1 MSTHPLQAWC
11 QAFDWMSEAV
21 WVVAPSSLT
30 VVYANRAAQQL
41 VGLSREQLLGSH
53 VRDLAAAPQDVYRWN
68 DLADVAQGQ
77 RTHTQVLHASG
88 RVIPVE
94 QCIRQI
100 QDAHGADWLIWTLLD
115 RSEQDATERELESL
129 LAELRATLDSA
140 ADGML
145 VCGADGQIRAF
156 NHKLAEI
163 WTMPNALLLERNDGA
178 VLAFLRSQVLKPQD
192 YDRLLEQLGQQP
204 LLHACD
210 ALQLRDGRVV
220 ERRSVPLLRHGV
232 PAGRIF
238 SFRDI
243 TQATEIQNGLR
254 VAAQVFESSLDAIFI
269 ADANGAIVKTNPA
282 CTLLLG
288 AGLPEGTR
296 ATELFDY
303 CEQGWQ
309 EEVIRAWGHVG
320 YWEGNRTLQ
329 RSNGSLCAVRLSWI
343 ASRDEQ
349 GKLQQSVGF
358 MRDLTQQQAA
368 QQQIEQL
375 AFSDALTG
383 LPNRL
388 FLGQHVERAIAE
400 APESSFAI
408 LFLDLDRF
416 KIINDSLGHQ
426 FGDRVLQLVAQR
438 LQSCLR
444 PHDVLCRLGGD
455 EFVLYLHHCQMPNS
469 ERVAKRIQDV
479 MREPFGLDGLGFSVQ
494 CSIGMAQYPDHG
506 RSLDELIKQADTA
519 MYRVKANGKGNYGF
533 YEPAMST
540 GLLGRMQMEHALR
553 QALSHEALRVVY
565 QPQVE
570 MASGRIVACEALLR
584 WTDPQLG
591 VVSPAVFI
599 PLAEES
605 GFIVKMGSWVLEQ
618 SIREAAR
625 WLKQGVAIK
634 MSVNVSSLE
643 LLQPDFAARV
653 AGLLGTYSLP
663 ACWLELELTES
674 MLLQKEPVI
683 VQCIEQLAALGVQL
697 VIDDF
702 GTGYSN
708 LAYLKRMP
716 ISKLKVDQ
724 SFVRGLPQD
733 ASDKAIVEAV
743 VSLGRA
749 LDVEIVAEGVE
760 TQAQRETLQS
770 MGCGFYQGFLCAPGV
785 ESATVLAMLRAQ
797 TAGMDVGTMQPGV
810 AVAAPAQV
818 QKLGRKVSAKT
829 TTPSS

>member
-1 MSTHPLQAWC
+1 MSAQLLQAWC
-11 QAFDWMSEAV
+11 QAFDWISEAV

-30 VVYANRAAQQL
+30 VVYANSAAQQL
-41 VGLSREQLLGSH
+41 VGLSQEQLEGCH
-53 VRDLAAAPQDVYRWN
+53 VRDLAAAPQDVYHWN
-68 DLADVAQGQ
+68 NLDDIAQGQ
-77 RTHTQVLHASG
+77 RTYTQVLHASG

-100 QDAHGADWLIWTLLD
+100 QDAHGVGWLIWTLQD

-145 VCGADGQIRAF
+145 VCSADGQIRAF

-163 WTMPNALLLERNDGA
+163 WSMPGELLLQRNDGA
-178 VLAFLRSQVLKPQD
+178 VLDFLRSQIRQPQE
-192 YDRLLEQLGQQP
+192 YDRLLELQGQRPQ
-204 LLHACD
+204 LHACD
-210 ALQLRDGRVV
+210 ALQLLDGRVV

-232 PAGRIF
+232 PSGRIF

-243 TQATEIQNGLR
+243 TQATETQNGLR

-269 ADANGAIVKTNPA
+269 ADAQGAIVKINPA
-282 CTLLLG
+282 GTKLLG
-288 AGLPEGTR
+288 ASLPVGTR
-296 ATELFDY
+296 ATELFDHR
-303 CEQGWQ
+303 EQGWQ
-309 EEVIRAWGHVG
+309 EAVAQAWAAVG
-320 YWEGNRTLQ
+320 YWEGNSTL
-329 RSNGSLCAVRLSWI
+329 RRVNGGLCSVRLSWV
-343 ASRDEQ
+343 ASRDESGQ
-349 GKLQQSVGF
+349 LQQSVGF

-368 QQQIEQL
+368 QQKIEQL

-388 FLGQHVERAIAE
+388 FLGRHVARVISES
-400 APESSFAI
+400 PNSSFAV

-455 EFVLYLHHCQMPNS
+455 EFVLYLHHCQMPHS
-469 ERVAKRIQDV
+469 EGVAKRIQDV

-506 RSLDELIKQADTA
+506 HSLDELVKQADTA

-570 MASGRIVACEALLR
+570 MATGRIVACEALLR

-605 GFIVKMGSWVLEQ
+605 GFIVKLGAWVLEQ
-618 SIREAAR
+618 SIREATR
-625 WLKQGVAIK
+625 WLKQGVPIK
-634 MSVNVSSLE
+634 VSVNVSSLE
-643 LLQPDFAARV
+643 LLQPDFAQRV
-653 AGLLGTYSLP
+653 TGLLNTYNLP

-674 MLLQKEPVI
+674 VLLQKEPVI
-683 VQCIEQLAALGVQL
+683 IQCIGELAVLGVQL

-724 SFVRGLPQD
+724 SFVRGLPLD

-749 LDVEIVAEGVE
+749 LDVQIVAEGVE
-760 TQAQRETLQS
+760 TQAQREMLQS
-770 MGCGFYQGFLCAPGV
+770 MGSGFYQGFLCAPGV

-797 TAGMDVGTMQPGV
+797 TAGMDVGTMQPGPT
-810 AVAAPAQV
+810 ALAESPRAGQ
-818 QKLGRKVSAKT
+818 R
-829 TTPSS
+829 